1 LRCWLTVGWVTPKI
15 SAKAHAH
22 VPPNNELSM
31 FRSRRRRIVF
41 PQADHARLAGAIAL
55 AWQEPPDLPLD
66 SFVRGVA
73 DHDRGYGEHDNDE
86 IGAVESE
93 RWVAIQRRGFTAR
106 SGDPV
111 VDLVAAMHMRR
122 LLSSQDDEH
131 ERAAF
136 ADVDALLPSLLHA
149 AGVTAA
155 EAERADAITNV
166 CDRIAFL
173 FCFEEPSEGEVRG
186 IAYTLD
192 GDGSITLDPWPLAVP
207 RLVGLVTAYEAD
219 GYPERLVPVVVPFE
233 VRSS

>member
-1 LRCWLTVGWVTPKI
+1 
-15 SAKAHAH
+15 
-22 VPPNNELSM
+22 M
-31 FRSRRRRIVF
+31 FSSRRRPIVF
-41 PQADHARLAGAIAL
+41 PQTDHARLAGAIAL
-55 AWQEPPDLPLD
+55 AWRDRPALPFE

-73 DHDRGYGEHDNDE
+73 DHDRGYGEQDDDE

-111 VDLVAAMHMRR
+111 VDLVAAMHIRR

-136 ADVDALLPSLLHA
+136 AEVDALLPSLIDA
-149 AGVTAA
+149 AGVTAHDA
-155 EAERADAITNV
+155 EEADAITNV

-186 IAYTLD
+186 IAYALD
-192 GDGSITLDPWPLAVP
+192 GHGSITLDPWPLEVP
-207 RLVGLVTAYEAD
+207 RHVGLVTAYGVD
-219 GYPERLVPVVVPFE
+219 GYPERLVPVVVPFDATPL
-233 VRSS
+233 S